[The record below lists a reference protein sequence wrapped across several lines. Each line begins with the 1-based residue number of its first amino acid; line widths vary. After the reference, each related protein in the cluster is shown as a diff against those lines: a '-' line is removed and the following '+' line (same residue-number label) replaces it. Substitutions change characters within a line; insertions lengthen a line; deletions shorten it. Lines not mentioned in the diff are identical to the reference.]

1 MISTI
6 QRCLSSSPIKRALLS
21 AQFDLPAANTKPT
34 KYGGTYTCTLIKG
47 DGVGPEIAASV
58 KQILSAINVP
68 VEFEEY
74 DISSKATNKEYNTA
88 LDSIRR
94 HKVALKGILFTPI
107 NKYGSR
113 SFNVTMRQDLDLYGA
128 VSLVRSLPNIPSI
141 YEKVDVAIIRE
152 NTEGEYSGLEHQPTP
167 DVVEALK
174 IVSHRKVE
182 RIAKFAFD
190 FALRNNRKKVTCVHK
205 ANIMKLGDG
214 LFLKVCRDVSKLY
227 ESHGIEFN
235 DMIVDNAAMQL
246 VSKPTQFDVIVT
258 GNFYGNIC
266 SNVGGALVGGPGM
279 VPGACIGTEYAVFEP
294 GCRHVGQDI
303 QGMDKANP
311 SALIMSAC
319 MMLRHL
325 NLDLYAY
332 RIEHALRI
340 TLENQN
346 SRTKDLGGNLGTAAF
361 TKCVIENIDK

>member
-1 MISTI
+1 M
-6 QRCLSSSPIKRALLS
+6 
-21 AQFDLPAANTKPT
+21 
-34 KYGGTYTCTLIKG
+34 
-47 DGVGPEIAASV
+47 
-58 KQILSAINVP
+58 P

-74 DISSKATNKEYNTA
+74 DITSKASVKEYNSA

-94 HKVALKGILFTPI
+94 HKVCLKGILFTPV
-107 NKYGSR
+107 NKYGAR
-113 SFNVTMRQDLDLYGA
+113 SFNLTMRHDLDLYGA
-128 VSLVRSLPNIPSI
+128 VSLVRSLPNVPSI
-141 YEKVDVAIIRE
+141 YDKVDVAIIRE

-174 IVSHRKVE
+174 IVSQRKSE

-190 FALRNNRKKVTCVHK
+190 FALRNNRKQVTCVHK

-214 LFLKVCRDVSKLY
+214 LFLRVCRDVAKLY
-227 ESHGIEFN
+227 ESHGIKFN

-246 VSKPTQFDVIVT
+246 VSKPHQFDVIVT

-279 VPGACIGTEYAVFEP
+279 IPGACIGTEYAIFEP

-303 QGMDKANP
+303 GGKDVANP
-311 SALIMSAC
+311 SAMIMSAC

-325 NLDLYAY
+325 NLDHHAY
-332 RIEHALRI
+332 RIEHALRL
-340 TLENQN
+340 TLENEKT
-346 SRTKDLGGNLGTAAF
+346 RTKDLKGTLGTAAF
-361 TKCVIENIDK
+361 TKHVISNIDK

>member
-1 MISTI
+1 MV
-6 QRCLSSSPIKRALLS
+6 A
-21 AQFDLPAANTKPT
+21 PT
-34 KYGGTYTCTLIKG
+34 HVPLFKAMVNYFHE
-47 DGVGPEIAASV
+47 GVGPEIANSV
-58 KQILSAINVP
+58 KQIFQAAQVP

-74 DISSKATNKEYNTA
+74 KISGKANSKEYNTA
-88 LDSIRR
+88 LDALRR
-94 HKVALKGILFTPI
+94 NKVGLKGILFTPV

-141 YEKVDVAIIRE
+141 YDKVDIAIIRE
-152 NTEGEYSGLEHQPTP
+152 NTEGEYSGMEHCPTN

-182 RIAKFAFD
+182 RIARFAFD
-190 FALRNNRKKVTCVHK
+190 FALKNHRKKVTCVHK

-214 LFLKVCRDVSKLY
+214 LFLKVCREVAKLY

-246 VSKPTQFDVIVT
+246 VSKPHQFDVIVT
-258 GNFYGNIC
+258 GNLYGNIC

-279 VPGACIGTEYAVFEP
+279 IPGACIGSEYAIFEP

-303 QGMDKANP
+303 QGQDLANP
-311 SALIMSAC
+311 SALIMSAA

-325 NLDLYAY
+325 NLDHQAY
-332 RIEHALRI
+332 RIEHALRL
-340 TLENQN
+340 TLENGN
-346 SRTKDLGGNLGTAAF
+346 SRTKDLGGVMGTREF
-361 TKCVIENIDK
+361 TKAVISNLDK